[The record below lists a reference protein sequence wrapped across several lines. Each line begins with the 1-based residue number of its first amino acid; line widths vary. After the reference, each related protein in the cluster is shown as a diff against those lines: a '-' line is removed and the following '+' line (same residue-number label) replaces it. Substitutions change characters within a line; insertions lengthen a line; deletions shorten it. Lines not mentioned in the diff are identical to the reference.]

1 VGLDSEIMALIVSL
15 AAGALLANIVSVTIV
30 VAETLMLRR

>member
-1 VGLDSEIMALIVSL
+1 LTTGAAGLIVSL
-15 AAGALLANIVSVTIV
+15 SAGAMLANVVSVTIV